1 MKEFICISI
10 EICIGWTLDE
20 IWIDTESLCKSLN
33 KGRFPSSELSFEQ
46 EYAMMLCKSFSIF
59 MHLFWI
65 LNFHLQASKD
75 KKPDFYCILL

>member
-1 MKEFICISI
+1 MEEFISISI
-10 EICIGWTLDE
+10 EICIGWALNE
-20 IWIDTESLCKSLN
+20 IRIDTESLYKSLN

-46 EYAMMLCKSFSIF
+46 EYAMMLCKGFPVF

-75 KKPDFYCILL
+75 KKTDFYCILL